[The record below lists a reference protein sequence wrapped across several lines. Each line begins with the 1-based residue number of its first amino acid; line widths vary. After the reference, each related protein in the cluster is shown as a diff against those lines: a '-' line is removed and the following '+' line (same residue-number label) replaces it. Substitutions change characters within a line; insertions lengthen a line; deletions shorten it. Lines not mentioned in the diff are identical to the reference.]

1 MVVLANLKCNFS
13 LKFSIHKGFTLGNL
27 LETFQY
33 FLNIFNALRH
43 LHIYHFISYQV
54 HHHQQYFQLINF
66 PYHNNFKETI
76 SNKIVATT
84 EQYLANIISLNHSND
99 DLNRLQFL

>member
-1 MVVLANLKCNFS
+1 MLANLKCNFS
-13 LKFSIHKGFTLGNL
+13 LKFFIHIGFTPDNL
-27 LETFQY
+27 
-33 FLNIFNALRH
+33 FNALRH
-43 LHIYHFISYQV
+43 LHIYHFISYQD

-84 EQYLANIISLNHSND
+84 EQYLVNITSLNHPND
-99 DLNRLQFL
+99 DLNRLQFLKAIFQTI